1 MTVISDLTPTQRKVL
16 NAILE
21 YVAENNL
28 PPTLAELSKILDVS
42 VNAARDH
49 VLMLDKKK
57 AIKYTPN
64 ISRGIEIIQLKSKGI
79 PIYGSVPAGHPF
91 MSQENIVDSFELQKY
106 ISSSK
111 DIFGLYVKGD
121 SMIDAGLTTGDL
133 VFVDPNETVK
143 RNRMVVALVEG
154 EPTLKWFKQEGSTI
168 TLLPANKKYKPIVIS
183 KSDEQFKIVG
193 VVVGHISS
201 KDKLRL
207 DKINTRKAS

>member
-1 MTVISDLTPTQRKVL
+1 MTISSDLTQAQRRVL
-16 NAILE
+16 STILE

-28 PPTLAELSKILDVS
+28 PPTLSELSETLEVS
-42 VNAARDH
+42 INAVRDH
-49 VLMLDKKK
+49 VLLLSKKK
-57 AIKYTPN
+57 VINYTPHV
-64 ISRGIEIIQLKSKGI
+64 SRGIEIIQAKTKGI

-91 MSQENIVDSFELQKY
+91 MSQENIVDSFEIQKY
-106 ISSSK
+106 LSSPK

-121 SMIDAGLTTGDL
+121 SMIDTGLFTGDL

-143 RNRMVVALVEG
+143 KNRMVVALVEG

-183 KSDEQFKIVG
+183 KNDEQFKILG

-201 KDKLRL
+201 IDKLRL